1 MAHNGYLKNI
11 STTHKKIKQMETNL
25 RNVLT
30 SLSKMLGTVSHK
42 PHLILNWDILGY
54 LLDKETSLWTRNLE
68 IINSN
73 RGSHLDV
80 FLGKGVLK
88 ICSKFT
94 GEHPCRSV
102 ILQFYLNHTSAWL
115 FFCKFAAYFQNTF
128 RTPGL
133 VNICVTFSASFDITW
148 YA

>member
-133 VNICVTFSASFDITW
+133 VNICVTFSASFDIT
-148 YA
+148 